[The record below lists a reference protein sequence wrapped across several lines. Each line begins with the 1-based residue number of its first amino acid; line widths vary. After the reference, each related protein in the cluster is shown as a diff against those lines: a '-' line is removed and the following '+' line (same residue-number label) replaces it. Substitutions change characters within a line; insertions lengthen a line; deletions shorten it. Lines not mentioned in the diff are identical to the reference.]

1 MDDGLPWDATLTL
14 GSVSI
19 AVEVL
24 LTDFFLFL
32 IFLLLKFHLQWHPAT
47 TKTPL

>member
-19 AVEVL
+19 SVEVL
-24 LTDFFLFL
+24 LTDFFFFFN
-32 IFLLLKFHLQWHPAT
+32 IFVANEDPVIT
-47 TKTPL
+47 NNI